1 MTDDAR
7 RLARLAERAAARAG
21 AFLLTATAPEA
32 AQWTA
37 KGHHDFVTEVDRT
50 AERRIA
56 EDLLRA
62 EPGSRI
68 LGEELS
74 PAGVDLAGL
83 VWVVDPLDGTANY
96 LHGYPWWSVSIA
108 AAVDGDLVAGT
119 VLNVAAH
126 RHYTAW
132 QGGGAWCGPDRLG
145 VSAVGEASLALL
157 GTGFP
162 FKALEQL
169 PRYLEILRAVIPLTS
184 GVRRTGS
191 AALDLAAVA
200 QGQFDAFW
208 EMQLAPW
215 DIAAGIVL
223 IREAGGIVTDL
234 TGRPAEVCQTGLVAG
249 NPWMHEWML
258 RQISR
263 ERLVNCDG

>member
-1 MTDDAR
+1 MTHDAR

-21 AFLLTATAPEA
+21 AFLLTATTPEA

-56 EDLLRA
+56 DDLLQA
-62 EPGSRI
+62 EPDSRI

-74 PAGVDLAGL
+74 PAGMDLDGL

-108 AAVDGDLVAGT
+108 AAVDGDLIAGT
-119 VLNVAAH
+119 VFNVPAH

-132 QGGGAWCGPDRLG
+132 RGGGAWCGADRLC
-145 VSAVGEASLALL
+145 VSTLREASLALL

-162 FKALEQL
+162 FKALEHL
-169 PRYLEILRAVIPLTS
+169 PRYLAILQAVIPLTS
-184 GVRRTGS
+184 GVRRAGS

-200 QGQFDAFW
+200 QGHFDAFW

-234 TGRPAEVCQTGLVAG
+234 AGAPAEVRQTGLVAG
-249 NPWMHEWML
+249 NPWMHEWMMGRL
-258 RQISR
+258 RS
-263 ERLVNCDG
+263 GSAAPHP

>member
-1 MTDDAR
+1 MTHDAR

-21 AFLLTATAPEA
+21 AFLLTATTPEA

-56 EDLLRA
+56 DDLLQA
-62 EPGSRI
+62 EPDSRI

-74 PAGVDLAGL
+74 PAGMDLDGL

-108 AAVDGDLVAGT
+108 AAVDGDLIAGT
-119 VLNVAAH
+119 VFNVPAH

-132 QGGGAWCGPDRLG
+132 RGGGAWCGADRLR
-145 VSAVGEASLALL
+145 VS
-157 GTGFP
+157 T
-162 FKALEQL
+162 
-169 PRYLEILRAVIPLTS
+169 RYLAILQAVIPLTS
-184 GVRRTGS
+184 GVRRAGS

-200 QGQFDAFW
+200 QGHFDAFW

-234 TGRPAEVCQTGLVAG
+234 TGAPAEVRQSGLVAG
-249 NPWMHEWML
+249 NPWMHEWMMGRL
-258 RQISR
+258 RSGSAAPR
-263 ERLVNCDG
+263 P

>member
-1 MTDDAR
+1 MNHDAR

-21 AFLLTATAPEA
+21 AFLLTVPAPEP

-62 EPGSRI
+62 EPDSRI

-108 AAVDGDLVAGT
+108 AAIDGELVAGT
-119 VLNVAAH
+119 VLNVPSH
-126 RHYTAW
+126 SHYSAW
-132 QGGGAWCGPDRLG
+132 KGGGAWCGADRLG
-145 VSAVGEASLALL
+145 VSAVREASLALL

-169 PRYLEILRAVIPLTS
+169 PRYLEILGQVIPLTS
-184 GVRRTGS
+184 GVRRAGS
-191 AALDLAAVA
+191 AALDLAGVA
-200 QGQFDAFW
+200 QGHFDAFW

-234 TGRPAEVCQTGLVAG
+234 AGAPAKVHQTGLVAG
-249 NPWMHEWML
+249 NPWMHEWMMGRL
-258 RQISR
+258 RS
-263 ERLVNCDG
+263 GSSAPHP